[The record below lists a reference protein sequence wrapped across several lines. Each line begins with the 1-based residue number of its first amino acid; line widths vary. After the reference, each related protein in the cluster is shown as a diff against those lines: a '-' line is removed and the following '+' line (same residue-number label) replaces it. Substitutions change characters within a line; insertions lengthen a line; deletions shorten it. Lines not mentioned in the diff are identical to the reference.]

1 MPSTYAH
8 YRFGAQVLP
17 TLPGNIREIV
27 ERYRN
32 VYDVGTHGP
41 DLFFYYRPA
50 FQTSVG
56 KLGGKFHHQP
66 GRSFFGGVCRRL
78 RMQPSEQ
85 ATAYLYGLLS
95 HYSLDSICH
104 PFVNRASSGGSFSH
118 TALESEFDRFLL
130 TKDKVEKPHLRNLGK
145 HLHLS
150 DGECDTL
157 RLFYPPAT
165 KGQIRE
171 SLRSM
176 AAVTKLLGSSN
187 PLLRGLTVHTLR
199 ATGESN
205 AGLVMPEAPDA
216 RCAELDEP
224 MLELYEQ
231 ALGNYPEQ
239 AARLQEHLLH
249 QEPLGELFEPEF
261 G

>member
-1 MPSTYAH
+1 MARICSFITARRFRPLWGSWAENSISSPDGLSSAVYAGG
-8 YRFGAQVLP
+8 FGCS
-17 TLPGNIREIV
+17 R
-27 ERYRN
+27 
-32 VYDVGTHGP
+32 
-41 DLFFYYRPA
+41 
-50 FQTSVG
+50 
-56 KLGGKFHHQP
+56 
-66 GRSFFGGVCRRL
+66 
-78 RMQPSEQ
+78 
-85 ATAYLYGLLS
+85 YLYGLLS

-239 AARLQEHLLH
+239 AVQLQEHLLH